1 MEEILND
8 ILNQDDGDI
17 LDFVRKY
24 FGGEFDLFFQMILDE
39 GVLNEDELL
48 KWGFDTFEG
57 PTVMFF
63 WEKDSDKIIK
73 FIVDNIIMGCTEKNG
88 KITYDSSDPEDIA
101 VLFER
106 PQRKI
111 VERILE
117 GELWDVFYT
126 GDRLDL
132 KSILENLNKE
142 NYSYLQNLVLEELEK
157 LKKSEIE
164 VDGEMVSVNKEN
176 IDNLS
181 VPELASV
188 IETELSEVDETLQ
201 TISRYAE
208 ISAWESETIT
218 NFRETL
224 GEYMKTENPLSES
237 YITKTTNNKS
247 VEIMV
252 FELDVTNIIGD
263 IIYEITKEDLR
274 YPTESPLAN
283 AAYFEKM
290 FEMTIGEM
298 EMDVP
303 DYADWTLQEKYTNEF
318 FRNEL

>member
-73 FIVDNIIMGCTEKNG
+73 FIVDNIILGCTEKNG

-111 VERILE
+111 VESILE
-117 GELWDVFYT
+117 GDLWDVFYP
-126 GDRLDL
+126 GDSLYL
-132 KSILENLNKE
+132 NSILENLNKE
-142 NYSYLQNLVLEELEK
+142 NYSYLQNLVLEELGK

-181 VPELASV
+181 VSELASV
-188 IETELSEVDETLQ
+188 IETELSEVDETLHR
-201 TISRYAE
+201 ISIDAE
-208 ISAWESETIT
+208 INAWESETIT

-224 GEYMKTENPLSES
+224 EDYMKTKNPLSES

-247 VEIMV
+247 VQTMV

-274 YPTESPLAN
+274 YPTENPLAN

-303 DYADWTLQEKYTNEF
+303 DYADWTLQRQYTNEF

>member
-63 WEKDSDKIIK
+63 WEKNSDKIIK
-73 FIVDNIIMGCTEKNG
+73 FIVDNIIVGCTEKNG

-111 VERILE
+111 VESILE
-117 GELWDVFYT
+117 GDLWDVFYP
-126 GDRLDL
+126 GDSLYL
-132 KSILENLNKE
+132 NSILENLNKE
-142 NYSYLQNLVLEELEK
+142 NYSYLQNLVLEELGK

-181 VPELASV
+181 VSELASV
-188 IETELSEVDETLQ
+188 IETELSEVDETLHR
-201 TISRYAE
+201 ISIDAE
-208 ISAWESETIT
+208 INAWESETIT

-224 GEYMKTENPLSES
+224 EDYMKTKNPLSES

-247 VEIMV
+247 VQTMV

-274 YPTESPLAN
+274 YPTENPLAN

-303 DYADWTLQEKYTNEF
+303 DYADWTLQRQYTNEF